1 MSAIKSRFDQPGYH
15 VYSKLEEL
23 VLKAANKESFE
34 EELKF
39 LIDFYKDDFN
49 EGQLKVQLDILG
61 SNIPAEAKPHD
72 LSSILDYVRGLSCSH
87 KVLMFEVCVLV
98 SLIIVMPATNATSE
112 RSFSALRTVK
122 SYLKSTMTQT
132 RLNSIMI
139 LSTHKHLT
147 SHKHLTDKLDLIEIA
162 NEFVRGSEHRMTIFG
177 TFSQSDC

>member
-1 MSAIKSRFDQPGYH
+1 MSAIKSHFDQPGYH

-23 VLKAANKESFE
+23 VLKPANKESFE

-39 LIDFYKDDFN
+39 LIDCYKDDIN
-49 EGQLKVQLDILG
+49 EGQLRVQLDILG

-72 LSSILDYVRGLSCSH
+72 LSSILEYVGGLRCSQ
-87 KVLMFEVCVLV
+87 KALMSEVCVLV
-98 SLIIVMPATNATSE
+98 WLIIVMPATNATSE

-147 SHKHLTDKLDLIEIA
+147 DKLELIEIA
-162 NEFVRGSEHRMTIFG
+162 NGFVRI
-177 TFSQSDC
+177 